1 MPALSSLADSL
12 RALRAQYPEDWAIYG
27 LANVAL
33 AQALPALV
41 EVYAGWSP
49 LEAPTHGVKELST
62 LRPLLESPAG
72 TCCCL
77 LLLRPRS
84 R

>member
-1 MPALSSLADSL
+1 MNALNSLADSL

-27 LANVAL
+27 LANVTL

-41 EVYAGWSP
+41 EFFAGWSP
-49 LEAPTHGVKELST
+49 LEAPAHGVKELST
-62 LRPLLESPAG
+62 WRPLLESPAG
-72 TCCCL
+72 VCCCL
-77 LLLRPRS
+77 LLLRPPS

>member
-1 MPALSSLADSL
+1 MHALNSLADSL
-12 RALRAQYPEDWAIYG
+12 RALRAQHPEDWAIYG

-41 EVYAGWSP
+41 EVFAGWSP
-49 LEAPTHGVKELST
+49 FEAPTHGVKELSNW
-62 LRPLLESPAG
+62 RPLLESPAG
-72 TCCCL
+72 ACSCS
-77 LLLRPRS
+77 LLLRQRS